1 MPFVGVIAM
10 PDTVGNNLAN
20 AKPVYLIASSK
31 TFNESI
37 GVENGVLDSDD
48 YYSFTLNRSSSFTLS
63 LTGLTADANVEVL
76 DKTTGAVVTDVDGIV
91 LRSTNTGTLTE
102 SINTILGAG
111 TYYIH
116 VFPGPAANSLDPLNT
131 TPSTTYS
138 LNVAANNSAKT
149 DIIWRN
155 YRSGQ
160 NAIWR
165 MNGTSFESASFPT
178 LVSDT
183 NWKIQG
189 SGDFNNDGQADILWR
204 NSASGQNLV
213 WIMNGSASLSNIALP
228 TVKDSS
234 WQIGGV
240 GDFNQDNKPD
250 IVWRNYSS
258 AQNVIWFMNGSTLA
272 TTTFIDT
279 QPRTDHKIQAVG
291 DFDGDGQADIVFRD
305 YSVGTNTTGVNTVWI
320 MNGST
325 RASILNF
332 DRLTDLNW
340 QIYGAGDFN
349 GDGKSDLLWHNTAS
363 NANVIWLLNGTTLK
377 STVSLPTL
385 PDPNWLPLAPFT
397 RYSTLVKEDIAGN
410 TRASAFS
417 IGPLNGNGAY
427 YDSASDG
434 DSNDYYQFSLGGLT
448 SLSLALNGINGG
460 NLSGNL
466 DIQILDNSGALILAS
481 AQPGNAVE
489 TITTPPTANL
499 ASGNYYIR
507 VFSQPGESSSYKL
520 SLSSNNLPVLVTKNN
535 LSVNEGLEGRI
546 SSSLLRA
553 TDENN
558 SPSQLTYTVVASPG
572 TLTNG
577 NLKLNGAAITIGST
591 FTQADI
597 NANKLSYAQN
607 GSETLTDSF
616 VFNVSDGVGGTI
628 DNTTY
633 TINVVPVNDNPIL
646 VSNTGLTLSEGSATT
661 LTTLNLLATDI
672 EQPASQLVYSLSNL
686 PASGSLVL
694 NGTTLTAGSTFTQAD
709 IASGT
714 QLKYRHNGSETLSD
728 SFVFTLGDGAGGT
741 LTPAATTFSIA
752 VSPINDPPVLTTNLG
767 LSVSQDESKAITSA
781 VLTATDVEFLTL
793 PDAIVYTVTTSPT
806 RGTLYRDSTATT
818 SFTQADL
825 NAGRIFYDHDGSN
838 TNSDTFTFTVSDGVN
853 TLSPANFNITV
864 NRTNFAPVLATNAGL
879 TVSEGTTAAI
889 TNTLLQITDLDN
901 APPQLVYTLQ
911 SIPTHGTLNRFGTPL
926 TVGQTFS
933 QADINSLPNSR
944 ITYVHDG
951 SETLNDTFSFRAS
964 DGSSS
969 VIPTTT
975 FSINITPVN
984 DAPVLVSKGSLSL
997 AEGSSVTIDNTIL
1010 KITDNDTPTPSS
1022 LVYSISNAPT
1032 NGTLFLGTTAVT
1044 SFTQADVESGQ
1055 LKYLHNGSES
1065 NSDSFTFTISDG
1077 VVSTPL
1083 GPNTVNVAI
1092 TPVNDAPGI
1101 SLNAGLTVS
1110 EGLTAAI
1117 TNTALLVTDADGPN
1131 PVTYTLNNG
1140 PAKGTLKLG
1149 SVVLSAN
1156 QTFTQA
1162 DIANGRLSYTHDGS
1176 ETLSDNFSFAASDG
1190 ITGTIPA
1197 TTTFTIS
1204 VTPVNDLPVLVSNSG
1219 LSLSEAGSVTINNS
1233 VLQITD
1239 GDSPPPS
1246 SLIYSVSNLPT
1257 NGTLFLG
1264 TTAVTSFT
1272 QADVTSGQLKYSHN
1286 GSESVSD
1293 NFTFTI
1299 TDGVISTP
1307 LGPNTVNIAI
1317 TPVND
1322 SPSISLNTGLT
1333 VSEGLVGTISNTAL
1347 LVTDPDGPGPITY
1360 TLGSTPTRG
1369 SLILGGLTLSSG
1381 QTFTQAD
1388 INNSQLSYVHNGSET
1403 TSDSFIFTAS
1413 DGSTGTVSPKTF
1425 GITVTPVND
1434 PPTLTLPSSQSVN
1447 EDNQLTF
1454 SGATR
1459 ISLSD
1464 AENNNPITVALSVA
1478 NGTITLSSTAG
1489 VTGNGT
1495 NSVTVVG
1502 TVTAVNTA
1510 LNNLIYRPTANFSGP
1525 DAIAFTAND
1534 GFDTSKGT
1542 IDITV
1547 AAVNDAPTLTIP
1559 TGTQTATEDAPLALT
1574 ISTTDIDSNA
1584 SPVRASVA
1592 ATNGVLNLATTNGVS
1607 FLDGANGTST
1617 LSLEGTIADIQAA
1630 LSTLTYQGN
1639 PDYNGTDS
1647 IILTIN
1653 DQGGTGSPGP
1663 LSVTRTI
1670 PINVRPVNDAPSFI
1684 GGANQTVNEDAGTQ
1698 TVTGWATSILQG
1710 PANESGQTLNFNIVS
1725 NSNPTLFTAGG
1736 QPVISPNG
1744 TLTYTPTANAFGSS
1758 VITVR
1763 LQDSGGTSLGG
1774 VDTSSNYTFTL
1785 NVNPVNDAPTF
1796 TKGGNVTVTEDT
1808 PAQSVLWATN
1818 ISSGPANEAGQTTGF
1833 LISNDNPS
1841 LFAVA
1846 PTIAPNGTLS
1856 YTLAQDANGIANIT
1870 VQLQDNGG
1878 TDNGGIDT
1886 STLQSFVINVTPVND
1901 APTLTLPGTQTV
1913 DEDTN
1918 LNITGISI
1926 NDIDAGSGN
1935 VRVTLN
1941 ALGTGTPST
1950 GGNINFGSTAGL
1962 TVVGNNSNS
1971 VTLTGKLTDLNNA
1984 LNSFNYQGQTNV
1996 NGTDQIVVTVN
2007 DQGLIGAGG
2016 AKSATQTLN
2025 VNINPVNDAPVL
2037 SVAGGTTRTVAEDT
2051 LLTLSGITVT
2061 DVDAGTSN
2069 MQVTVS
2075 VLQGLLNAT
2084 AAGSPATTISGTGTN
2099 ALTITGS
2106 QAAINSTLSNL
2117 RYQGNLNYNGPDV
2130 VTIAVN
2136 DQGNTGN
2143 VGGSLTDTRSLS
2155 INVTPVNDLPTLT
2168 LPTTPLN
2175 INEDAD
2181 LIFTG
2186 PTAIALTDVDS
2197 GTNPIRVTLGV
2208 TNGTLN
2214 LATDGLT
2221 TISGSNGT
2229 KAAVYEGT
2237 IDAIV
2242 AAINTLIYRGNLNY
2256 SGPDRLTITVND
2268 KGFTGATSGID
2279 VTRTVDIGV
2288 TPVNDPPVLVTNNA
2302 LTLNEGASQ
2311 VITNGLLRTTDVD
2324 NSATSLVYTIQAGS
2338 IPLNGNLL
2346 RGSTILG
2353 VSSTFTQDDVDQGL
2367 IRYVHNGGETTSDSF
2382 TFQVSDGG
2390 SAPITANFNINVNP
2404 INDVPTLVVNQTLP
2418 VTEGQSGIINNTL
2431 LLSSDPDNT
2440 ASQLAYTVTNLPSSG
2455 SVRLNG
2461 SNLTIGQSFT
2471 QQDVNLNRVTYRHD
2485 GSETTTDSF
2494 TFTVSDGAGGNIGS
2508 TSFRIGVTPVDDPPL
2523 VVSNGP
2529 LTISEGA
2536 ITTITKTVLQTTDP
2550 ESQPLTYKLVAQPLH
2565 GTLSLNG
2572 ATLTTNSTFTQA
2584 DIDSGRLSYQHDG
2597 SETSN
2602 DAFFYNVTDGTTGSN
2617 QIFNIN
2623 VTPVNDP
2630 PQFLTPNP
2638 TITVPGDV
2646 SSVTEI
2652 SAGVLQVTDVD
2663 NKAGQLVYRLVSAP
2677 NSTYGQLKLNGSSL
2691 LTGQTFTQADI
2702 DAGKVTYQSVGGG
2715 STDTFQFSVSDGGS
2729 GGTLP
2734 TQYFTINFSYP
2745 GS

>member
-1 MPFVGVIAM
+1 VTGTIAMPFVGVIAM

-20 AKPVYLIASSK
+20 AKPIYLIASSK

-48 YYSFTLNRSSSFTLS
+48 YYSFTLSRSSSFTLS

-76 DKTTGAVVTDVDGIV
+76 DKATGAVITDTNGIA

-102 SINTILGAG
+102 SINTILAAG

-131 TPSTTYS
+131 TPSTNYS
-138 LNVAANNSAKT
+138 LNVAANNNTKT
-149 DIIWRN
+149 DILWRN
-155 YRSGQ
+155 YSTGR
-160 NAIWR
+160 NAIWQL
-165 MNGTSFESASFPT
+165 NGVSLELSTAIAG
-178 LVSDT
+178 VSDP

-189 SGDFNNDGQADILWR
+189 SGDFNSDGK
-204 NSASGQNLV
+204 S
-213 WIMNGSASLSNIALP
+213 
-228 TVKDSS
+228 
-234 WQIGGV
+234 
-240 GDFNQDNKPD
+240 D
-250 IVWRNYSS
+250 IVWRNTATGANS
-258 AQNVIWFMNGSTLA
+258 IWLMNGASLTASIPIPALTGSGWQIGGA
-272 TTTFIDT
+272 
-279 QPRTDHKIQAVG
+279 G
-291 DFDGDGQADIVFRD
+291 DFNNDGKPDIVFSNYSTGQNTIWLMNGVTRTSTVNIESLPPNSIKMEAIGDFNADGQPDIVFRNLTNGD
-305 YSVGTNTTGVNTVWI
+305 NSVWL
-320 MNGST
+320 MNGT
-325 RASILNF
+325 THF
-332 DRLTDLNW
+332 DTLAFNRQTDQNW
-340 QIYGAGDFN
+340 QIYGAGDFD
-349 GDGKSDLLWHNTAS
+349 GDGRADLLWHNLSTAQ
-363 NANVIWLLNGTTLK
+363 NVVWFLNGNTLK
-377 STVSLPTL
+377 STAPVLAA
-385 PDPNWLPLAPFT
+385 DPAWLPLAPFT
-397 RYSTLVKEDIAGN
+397 RLSNPVPVDPVGN
-410 TRASAFS
+410 TTANAFS
-417 IGPLNGNGAY
+417 VGLLNGNGTY
-427 YDSASDG
+427 YGTVGSTN
-434 DSNDYYQFSLGGLT
+434 SNDYYKFTLSNPTKLNLTLTGL
-448 SLSLALNGINGG
+448 SGG
-460 NLSGNL
+460 NLSGDL
-466 DIQILDNSGALILAS
+466 DIQILDGNNTVILAS
-481 AQPGNAVE
+481 AQTGNVSESIA
-489 TITTPPTANL
+489 TAPNANL
-499 ASGNYYIR
+499 NPGTYYFR
-507 VFSQPGESSSYKL
+507 VFPKAGESGFYKL
-520 SLSSNNLPVLVTKNN
+520 SFDVNNLPTIATKTN
-535 LSVNEGLEGRI
+535 LSVNEGTEKI
-546 SSSLLRA
+546 ITSSLLQVA
-553 TDENN
+553 DDNN

-572 TLTNG
+572 TLANG
-577 NLKLNGAAITIGST
+577 NLSLNGAAITIGNT

-607 GSETLTDSF
+607 GTETLTDSF

-646 VSNTGLTLSEGSATT
+646 ISNTGLTLSEGSATA
-661 LTTLNLLATDI
+661 LTTLNLLVTDI

-686 PASGSLVL
+686 PTNGKLVL
-694 NGTTLTAGSTFTQAD
+694 NGTTLTAGNTFTQAD
-709 IASGT
+709 IASST
-714 QLKYRHNGSETLSD
+714 QLKYSHNGSETISD

-752 VSPINDPPVLTTNLG
+752 VSPVNDPPVLTTNLG
-767 LSVSQDESKAITSA
+767 LSVSQDESKAITSTI
-781 VLTATDVEFLTL
+781 LTATDAEFLTL
-793 PDAIVYTVTTSPT
+793 PDAIVYTVTASPT

-879 TVSEGTTAAI
+879 TISEGTTAAI
-889 TNTLLQITDLDN
+889 TNTLLQITDQDN
-901 APPQLVYTLQ
+901 APPQLIYTLQ

-933 QADINSLPNSR
+933 QADINNSPSR

-951 SETLNDTFSFRAS
+951 SETLSDTFSFQAS

-969 VIPTTT
+969 TIPTTT
-975 FSINITPVN
+975 FSINVTSVN

-997 AEGSSVTIDNTIL
+997 PEGSSVTIDNTIL
-1010 KITDNDTPTPSS
+1010 KITDNDNPTPSS
-1022 LVYSISNAPT
+1022 LIYSVSNAPT

-1083 GPNTVNVAI
+1083 GPNKVNITV

-1101 SLNAGLTVS
+1101 SLNTGLTVS
-1110 EGLTAAI
+1110 EGLTATI
-1117 TNTALLVTDADGPN
+1117 TNTALLTTDADGPN

-1140 PAKGTLKLG
+1140 PTKGTLKLG
-1149 SVVLSAN
+1149 SIVLSAN

-1197 TTTFTIS
+1197 TTTFTIA
-1204 VTPVNDLPVLVSNSG
+1204 VTPVNDVPVLVSNSG

-1246 SLIYSVSNLPT
+1246 SLIYSVSNAPT

-1272 QADVTSGQLKYSHN
+1272 QADITSGQLKYSHN

-1317 TPVND
+1317 NPVND
-1322 SPSISLNTGLT
+1322 PPGVSLNTGLI
-1333 VSEGLVGTISNTAL
+1333 VSEGLVGTISNAAL

-1369 SLILGGLTLSSG
+1369 SLVLGGLTLSNG

-1388 INNSQLSYVHNGSET
+1388 INNSQLSYIHNGSET
-1403 TSDSFIFTAS
+1403 TSDSFTFTAS
-1413 DGSTGTVSPKTF
+1413 DGSTGTLSPKTF

-1434 PPTLTLPSSQSVN
+1434 PPTLTLPGSQTVN

-1464 AENNNPITVALSVA
+1464 AENNNPITVDLSVA

-1495 NSVTVVG
+1495 NSVKVVG

-1510 LNNLIYRPTANFSGP
+1510 LNNLIYRPIGNFSGP

-1534 GFDTSKGT
+1534 GFDTSNGT

-1559 TGTQTATEDAPLALT
+1559 SGTQTATEDAPLSLT
-1574 ISTTDIDSNA
+1574 INTTDIDSGS

-1592 ATNGVLNLATTNGVS
+1592 ASNGSLNLATTNGLS

-1670 PINVRPVNDAPSFI
+1670 PINVRPVNDAPSFT
-1684 GGANQTVNEDAGTQ
+1684 GGANQTVNEDAGAQ
-1698 TVTGWATSILQG
+1698 TVTGWATDILRG
-1710 PANESGQTLNFNIVS
+1710 PVNESGQTLNFNVVS

-1744 TLTYTPTANAFGSS
+1744 TLTYTPTANAFGSA

-1774 VDTSSNYTFTL
+1774 VDTSGNYTFTL

-1796 TKGGNVTVTEDT
+1796 TKGANITVAEDT

-1818 ISSGPANEAGQTTGF
+1818 ISSGPANESGQTNNF
-1833 LISNDNPS
+1833 LVSNDNPS

-1846 PTIAPNGTLS
+1846 PTIAPNGTLA

-1901 APTLTLPGTQTV
+1901 APTLTLPSTQTV

-2007 DQGLIGAGG
+2007 DQGLTGAGG

-2051 LLTLSGITVT
+2051 LLTLSGITVA

-2117 RYQGNLNYNGPDV
+2117 RYQGNLNYNGPDI

-2136 DQGNTGN
+2136 DQGNTGS

-2155 INVTPVNDLPTLT
+2155 INVTPVNDLPSLT
-2168 LPTTPLN
+2168 LPTSPLTV
-2175 INEDAD
+2175 NEDAD
-2181 LIFTG
+2181 LPFTG
-2186 PTAIALTDVDS
+2186 PTAISLTDVDS

-2208 TNGTLN
+2208 NNGTLN
-2214 LATDGLT
+2214 LATDGLI

-2242 AAINTLIYRGNLNY
+2242 AAINTLVYRGGLNY
-2256 SGPDRLTITVND
+2256 SGSDRLTITVND

-2288 TPVNDPPVLVTNNA
+2288 TAVNDPPILLTNNA

-2324 NSATSLVYTIQAGS
+2324 NTAPSLVYTIQAGS
-2338 IPLNGNLL
+2338 IPLNGSLL
-2346 RGSTILG
+2346 KGTTALG
-2353 VSSTFTQDDVDQGL
+2353 ANSTFTQDDINQGL
-2367 IRYVHNGGETTSDSF
+2367 IKYVHNGGETTSDSF

-2390 SAPITANFNINVNP
+2390 SAPITANFNIKVNP
-2404 INDVPTLVVNQTLP
+2404 INDVPILVVNQTLP
-2418 VTEGQSGIINNTL
+2418 VTEGQSGTINNTL
-2431 LLSSDPDNT
+2431 LLATDPDNT
-2440 ASQLAYTVTNLPSSG
+2440 ALQLVYTVTNLPTSG

-2461 SNLTIGQSFT
+2461 SNLSIGQNFT
-2471 QQDVNLNRVTYRHD
+2471 QQDVNLNRVTYSHN
-2485 GSETTTDSF
+2485 GSETTSDSF

-2508 TSFRIGVTPVDDPPL
+2508 TSFKVGVTPVDDPPQ

-2529 LTISEGA
+2529 LTIAEGA
-2536 ITTITKTVLQTTDP
+2536 ITTITKTILQTTDP
-2550 ESQPLTYKLVAQPLH
+2550 ESQPLTYKLIAQPLR

-2572 ATLTTNSTFTQA
+2572 TALSANSTFTQA

-2597 SETSN
+2597 SETST
-2602 DAFFYNVTDGTTGSN
+2602 DAFFYNVTDGTTASN

-2652 SAGVLQVTDVD
+2652 SSGVLQVTDVD
-2663 NKAGQLVYRLVSAP
+2663 NTSNQLVYKLVLAP
-2677 NSTYGQLKLNGSSL
+2677 NSTYGQLLLNGSPL

-2702 DAGKVTYQSVGGG
+2702 SAGKVVYQSVGGG
-2715 STDTFQFSVSDGGS
+2715 STDTFQFNVSDGGS